1 LVLDFL
7 SFSFLCLDWVVD
19 QVCVVVINWVVRA
32 VRIMGCYC
40 GLFGTDDELFFFFFF
55 FFFFFLCVG
64 FLVLGFASRGTTK
77 LF

>member
-40 GLFGTDDELFFFFFF
+40 GLFGTDDELFFFFFLF
-55 FFFFFLCVG
+55 CCVCWV
-64 FLVLGFASRGTTK
+64 LVVLGFASRGTTK

>member
-55 FFFFFLCVG
+55 FFFVFWV
-64 FLVLGFASRGTTK
+64 LVVVGFASRGTTK